1 MMTETYASFR
11 KKLVAEK
18 QKTTYD
24 ELESR
29 YGANRYYFWK
39 IINLPKYMPPN
50 WFLRKNGV
58 VKRRYPLR
66 RAINLEDPESA
77 AKVIKEK
84 AGREYVEKLISELE
98 KGLNDE

>member
-24 ELESR
+24 ELESK

-50 WFLRKNGV
+50 WFLRKNGI
-58 VKRRYPLR
+58 VKYKKRIRP
-66 RAINLEDPESA
+66 AINLRNPVSA
-77 AKVIKEK
+77 ANSILAKHP
-84 AGREYVEKLISELE
+84 GREYVEKLISELSE
-98 KGLNDE
+98 RIE